1 MLSRFFTVLF
11 FREASF
17 LRDVNVEEF
26 GAKMEDPDFLQEA
39 QLLDVRE
46 PDEM

>member
-1 MLSRFFTVLF
+1 MEFLF
-11 FREASF
+11 YREASF
-17 LRDVNVEEF
+17 LREIGVEEF
-26 GAKMEDPDFLQEA
+26 GAKMEDPEFLQEV

>member
-1 MLSRFFTVLF
+1 
-11 FREASF
+11 
-17 LRDVNVEEF
+17 LRDVSVDEF
-26 GAKMEDPDFLQEA
+26 GARMEDPEFLQEA